1 MGHLSTERPYTISF
15 LLDFIWFKLFPNNA
29 TKFEAL
35 CNRTPPL
42 KDSNVMLLNE
52 LIKDEKKIDKT
63 LYSSGPYWD
72 YKNSRAIL
80 EIKKKGL
87 TDFRGTTA
95 GIGTSFADN
104 LVLDIRNEFNIKGR
118 IVGKL
123 FSLPVLNKIFNGQLK
138 ITKEYLDL
146 FIKNQAIV
154 YKNNQ
159 NVQNLINKFKF
170 KNTTDFGCVQSFEY
184 LNKNYSCHYLALA
197 DRINKLSK
205 SFKFENITSF
215 FEIGGG
221 FGTNIHFLITNFPN
235 IKKILYLDAVPNIY
249 VGTEYLRHHYK
260 EKVKDYLELRNLDK
274 INFSKNDELEIFCIP
289 PWLIEK
295 VETEI
300 DHFHNAASF
309 VEMPKTVIYNYVK
322 FIKKF
327 KTKEI
332 SLISYD
338 NFDLKTTFNPEE
350 LNNFFDNKLSVSWKN
365 NLIDVYKKKLIYLT
379 SN

>member
-1 MGHLSTERPYTISF
+1 
-15 LLDFIWFKLFPNNA
+15 
-29 TKFEAL
+29 
-35 CNRTPPL
+35 
-42 KDSNVMLLNE
+42 MLLNE
-52 LIKDEKKIDKT
+52 LIKDEKKIDRKF
-63 LYSSGPYWD
+63 YSSGPYWD
-72 YKNSRAIL
+72 YKNSRTIL
-80 EIKKKGL
+80 EIKKKSLG
-87 TDFRGTTA
+87 DFRGLAA

-104 LVLDIRNEFNIKGR
+104 LVLDIRNGFNIKGR
-118 IVGKL
+118 IVGKI
-123 FSLPVLNKIFNGQLK
+123 FSLPILNKIFNGQLK
-138 ITKEYLDL
+138 ITKDYLDL

-154 YKNNQ
+154 YQNNQ

-184 LNKNYSCHYLALA
+184 LNKNYSCTYLEMA
-197 DRINKLSK
+197 DRIDKLSK
-205 SFKFENITSF
+205 YFDFKNIKSF

-221 FGTNIHFLITNFPN
+221 FGANIHFLITNFPN
-235 IKKILYLDAVPNIY
+235 IKKILYLDVVPNIY

-274 INFSKNDELEIFCIP
+274 INFSKNNELEIFCIP

-309 VEMPKTVIYNYVK
+309 VEMPKTVINNYVK

-338 NFDLKTTFNPEE
+338 GFDLKTTFNPEE
-350 LNNFFDNKLSVSWKN
+350 LNSFFNDELSVSWKN
-365 NLIDVYKKKLIYLT
+365 LLIEQHKRKLIYLT
-379 SN
+379 SNKQ